1 MSENSYE
8 DSYENTSEISSSY
21 LSSQVLKRKKNIQNQ
36 LNMFSGMD
44 FFFMKIELM
53 VKFILNLNIMN

>member
-8 DSYENTSEISSSY
+8 NSYEESSENSSTY
-21 LSSQVLKRKKNIQNQ
+21 HPQVLKRKKNIQNQ

-53 VKFILNLNIMN
+53 MKFILNLNIMN